1 MYLGELGARV
11 VARSGRPADRHHLGK
26 LILQSFL
33 DAPDHVLQIDGA
45 TGESETFGSM
55 LERSIRCAGC
65 FAQRG
70 VGYGDVIAI
79 MAPNHLD
86 IGVPFYAALYLGV
99 IIAAVD
105 RTLAVLELQGSFSV
119 SRPKLIF
126 CQSEKAPD
134 VQLAL
139 NEAEVDAQIVTF
151 DGGDYLCS
159 FQQFMEEGEDVAVE
173 EFDEKAPDVQL
184 ALNEAEV
191 DAQIV
196 TFDGGDYLCSFQQF
210 MEEGGDV
217 AVEDF
222 EAADFDPAEATAF
235 LIATSGTTG
244 LPKAAEATHKNFAT
258 SSPYLWIRHDTF
270 PTPTRMALIG
280 SPLQWLTALMNF
292 VMTPIFRYTRLQTSL
307 PLTREHCYH
316 LLNTYKPT
324 WTVFSPTFMAAVIKA
339 ADRDQCDFSCL
350 ETMLLGGS
358 AAPADLIAEIKLVTP
373 TTEVF
378 NAFGMSEITG
388 VGFCNDDD
396 ARPWICGRPLGC
408 LKYRIIDPGT
418 GLDVTEPNVP
428 GELWLKGPGIVKGY
442 YNNPEATAETFS
454 EDGWFKTGDMF
465 YRDEHNYYVYVERIK
480 LLLKYMSYQISPI
493 EIESVIRTHPAVLD
507 VAVTGLPD
515 EACGELPVACV
526 VRRDGCDVSA
536 EEIKD
541 LVKAR
546 RLCWLGHVQRIG
558 VRRPLGRP
566 RYRWSDVVEALAQRN
581 SLSDAKQLRGGVIFL
596 DQIPMTAST
605 KVHRRQ
611 VKEIALTHPR
621 E

>member
-1 MYLGELGARV
+1 MASPRQWYDGVHMYLGELGARV

-55 LERSIRCAGC
+55 LERSVRCAGC

-105 RTLAVLELQGSFSV
+105 RTLGVLELQGSFSV

-159 FQQFMEEGEDVAVE
+159 FQQFMEAGVDVAVE
-173 EFDEKAPDVQL
+173 E
-184 ALNEAEV
+184 
-191 DAQIV
+191 
-196 TFDGGDYLCSFQQF
+196 
-210 MEEGGDV
+210 
-217 AVEDF
+217 F

-388 VGFCNDDD
+388 VGFCNDDT

-465 YRDEHNYYVYVERIK
+465 YRDEHHYYVYVERIK

-541 LVKAR
+541 LVK
-546 RLCWLGHVQRIG
+546 
-558 VRRPLGRP
+558 
-566 RYRWSDVVEALAQRN
+566 D